1 MSEGWINQ
9 QCPKC
14 GRYLVLVSADNTW
27 RWKCPFCDIEKF
39 GEWCS
44 EWYSTNT
51 TKKVN
56 DEREF

>member
-14 GRYLVLVSADNTW
+14 GRYLVLVPADNTW
-27 RWKCPFCDIEKF
+27 RWKCSFCNIEKS
-39 GEWCS
+39 G

-51 TKKVN
+51 TKEVN
-56 DEREF
+56 DE